1 MTAITIPGAGDPAAA
16 PSGFALRVFAAEA
29 GKGLRLMWRRRAVV
43 ISGIVLNGF
52 LYLMIQFFIGG
63 GHLPLPVLA
72 LTLPGLFA
80 YVVAA
85 TAAVQ
90 GSGGIA
96 EEVNGG
102 TLEQAHLS
110 PARPSLLAAG
120 RLAALAVEGLIP
132 AVVLALAFGLGYGPH
147 WVIRPD
153 SLVPLALII
162 ADALGYAL
170 LMTALTLRV
179 ASIGAVVHVFNMAVM
194 FFGGMF
200 IPVALFPP
208 GIEVFARLVPTTLG
222 TEVLNTTLAGRG
234 LGAAWS
240 GGTLPWLLAHVAV
253 LAGLGWV
260 TYSRTLR
267 RARREGGLSPR

>member
-1 MTAITIPGAGDPAAA
+1 MITITIPRAGDPAAA
-16 PSGFALRVFAAEA
+16 PPGFALRVFATEA
-29 GKGLRLMWRRRAVV
+29 SKGLRLMWRRRAVV
-43 ISGIVLNGF
+43 ISAVVLNGF

-80 YVVAA
+80 YVVAS
-85 TAAVQ
+85 TAALQ

-132 AVVLALAFGLGYGPH
+132 AVMLALAYGFGYGPH

-153 SLVPLALII
+153 SLVPLVLIV

-200 IPVALFPP
+200 IPVALFPL
-208 GIEVFARLVPTTLG
+208 GIEIFARFIPTTLG
-222 TEVLNTTLAGRG
+222 TEVLNTTLSGRG
-234 LGAAWS
+234 LAAAWS
-240 GGTLPWLLAHVAV
+240 DGTLRWLLVHVVV
-253 LAGLGWV
+253 LAALGWV
-260 TYSRTLR
+260 TYLKTLR
-267 RARREGGLSPR
+267 RARRQGGLSPR

>member
-1 MTAITIPGAGDPAAA
+1 MSVTTVLRPGAPALA
-16 PSGFALRVFAAEA
+16 PRGFAWRAFGNEA
-29 GKGLRLMWRRRAVV
+29 GKGLRLMWRHRAVT
-43 ISGIVLNGF
+43 ITSIVLNGF

-63 GHLPLPVLA
+63 GHLVLPVLA

-80 YVVAA
+80 LAVAS
-85 TAAVQ
+85 TAALQ

-110 PARPSLLAAG
+110 PARPSLLVLG

-132 AVVLALAFGLGYGPH
+132 ATVLAVAFGLGYGPQ

-153 SLVPLALII
+153 ALVPLILTIT
-162 ADALGYAL
+162 DALGYAL

-200 IPVALFPP
+200 IPIILFPH
-208 GIEVFARLVPTTLG
+208 GLEIFARFIPTALG
-222 TEVLNTTLAGRG
+222 VEVLNTALAGHG
-234 LGAAWS
+234 LGAAWAD
-240 GGTLPWLLAHVAV
+240 GTLPWLLVHVVA
-253 LAGLGWV
+253 LAGLGWI
-260 TYSRTLR
+260 TYLYPVR

>member
-1 MTAITIPGAGDPAAA
+1 MTAITIRRAADLAAA
-16 PSGFALRVFAAEA
+16 PPGFALRVFAAEA
-29 GKGLRLMWRRRAVV
+29 GKGLRLMWRRRAVTL
-43 ISGIVLNGF
+43 SGIVLNGF

-132 AVVLALAFGLGYGPH
+132 AVVLALAFGFGYGPH

-200 IPVALFPP
+200 IPVALFPH
-208 GIEVFARLVPTTLG
+208 GIEIFARLVPTTLG
-222 TEVLNTTLAGRG
+222 TEVLNTTLSGRG
-234 LGAAWS
+234 LAAAWA
-240 GGTLPWLLAHVAV
+240 GGTLPWLLVHVVV

-260 TYSRTLR
+260 TYLNTLR